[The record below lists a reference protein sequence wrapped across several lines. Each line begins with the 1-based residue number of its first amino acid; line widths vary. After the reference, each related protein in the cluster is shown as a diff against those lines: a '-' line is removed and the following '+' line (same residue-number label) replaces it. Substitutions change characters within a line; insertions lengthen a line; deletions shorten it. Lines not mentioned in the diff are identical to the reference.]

1 MPLTQEDLKR
11 IEEIAE
17 NTANRVIG
25 IAMKQHKL
33 ETDADYAEM
42 KASIDKLIDMFTNG
56 KLEER
61 IQRSFRAS
69 LSDPIFENKLK
80 GFVDMKLESVE
91 TSNKIRGI
99 VKEHWNSSETEKK
112 INEIMKSYVS
122 TSVMGHVVSA
132 VIGAATVFLAQF
144 ISRIL

>member
-11 IEEIAE
+11 VEEIAE

-25 IAMKQHKL
+25 LAMRQYKH
-33 ETDADYAEM
+33 EADADYAEM
-42 KASIDKLIDMFTNG
+42 KASIDRLVDMFTNG

-69 LSDPIFENKLK
+69 LSDPLFENKLK
-80 GFVDMKLESVE
+80 GFVDMKLESSE

-99 VKEHWNSSETEKK
+99 VKEHWNSSETEDR
-112 INEIMKSYVS
+112 INDIMKAYMSGSIMKYVI
-122 TSVMGHVVSA
+122 SA
-132 VIGAATVFLAQF
+132 VIGAGTMLLAQYL
-144 ISRIL
+144 SQLL